1 MIPVRRPAAPR
12 PARRP
17 SRRQPRRRPE
27 TAPSGGNAVFPALA
41 CWALSRQGLA
51 AARALAALLAETPWA
66 PPGGDA
72 DVNACNLFAPARL
85 CAPESAA
92 AQGGDFRDADF
103 RPFARFSAALA
114 RNYRR
119 HRGHVVI
126 GAAGVAVRALAPLLR
141 HKSEDPPVV
150 VLDAAGRFAVSL
162 LSGHWGG
169 GNDLAR
175 HLGRLLRAQPVIT
188 TASDA
193 APGAPPALDI
203 LARDAGLRILDWERL
218 PRVAAALLEGEPV
231 PLFDP
236 CACLSG
242 AHAPRFQRV
251 AAEELPAAGEVPLVA
266 VHWERRAPAP
276 GLLRLA
282 ARRLHA
288 GVGCRRGTDARA
300 ILAALARTLEEHG
313 LEPAALASL
322 STVTEKTDEP
332 GMAEAARRLGVP
344 LLAFAA
350 PQLAAVP
357 APHPSR
363 AAGRRF
369 GLPPFSV
376 CEAAALLAAQ
386 QAAPAAA
393 TVLLA
398 PKTVFAGLVTVA
410 VALSAAPG
418 EGGAS

>member
-1 MIPVRRPAAPR
+1 MAPA
-12 PARRP
+12 
-17 SRRQPRRRPE
+17 S
-27 TAPSGGNAVFPALA
+27 LA
-41 CWALSRQGLA
+41 CWTLSRQGLA
-51 AARALAALLAETPWA
+51 TARALAARLAETPWT
-66 PPGGDA
+66 PPEGGAALDA
-72 DVNACNLFAPARL
+72 CRLFAPARL

-92 AQGGDFRDADF
+92 TRDGGFRHAGF

-114 RNYRR
+114 RHYRR
-119 HRGHVVI
+119 HRGHIVI
-126 GAAGVAVRALAPLLR
+126 GAAGIAVRALAPLLR
-141 HKSEDPPVV
+141 HKSGDPPVV
-150 VLDAAGRFAVSL
+150 VLDPAGRFAVSL

-169 GNDLAR
+169 GNALAR

-193 APGAPPALDI
+193 EPGAPPPLDM

-231 PLFDP
+231 PLRDP
-236 CACLSG
+236 HACLPG
-242 AHAPRFQRV
+242 AQAPRFRRV
-251 AAEELPAAGEVPLVA
+251 AAAEIPAAGEVPLVD

-288 GVGCRRGTDARA
+288 GIGCRRGADAPA
-300 ILAALARTLEEHG
+300 ILAALARTLEDHG

-322 STVTEKTDEP
+322 STVTEKADEP
-332 GMAEAARRLGVP
+332 GLGETARRLGVP

-350 PQLAAVP
+350 PQLAAIP
-357 APHPSR
+357 TPHPSP

-386 QAAPAAA
+386 RA
-393 TVLLA
+393 TPGGTAVLLA
-398 PKTVFAGLVTVA
+398 PKTVFAGRVTVA

-418 EGGAS
+418 EGEGS

>member
-1 MIPVRRPAAPR
+1 MRVCR
-12 PARRP
+12 
-17 SRRQPRRRPE
+17 
-27 TAPSGGNAVFPALA
+27 
-41 CWALSRQGLA
+41 
-51 AARALAALLAETPWA
+51 
-66 PPGGDA
+66 
-72 DVNACNLFAPARL
+72 LFAPARL
-85 CAPESAA
+85 CAPET
-92 AQGGDFRDADF
+92 GGAEF

-114 RNYRR
+114 GNYRR

-126 GAAGVAVRALAPLLR
+126 GAAGIAVRALAPLLR

-150 VLDAAGRFAVSL
+150 VLDPAGRFAVSL

-188 TASDA
+188 TASDTA
-193 APGAPPALDI
+193 AAAPPALDI

-231 PLFDP
+231 PLHDP
-236 CACLSG
+236 RACLPE
-242 AHAPRFQRV
+242 ARAPRFQRV
-251 AAEELPAAGEVPLVA
+251 AAPDLPPPGGVPLVA
-266 VHWERRAPAP
+266 VHWERRAPTP

-288 GVGCRRGTDARA
+288 GIGCRRGTDAPA

-313 LEPAALASL
+313 LEPAALADL
-322 STVTEKTDEP
+322 ATVTEKTDEP
-332 GMAEAARRLGVP
+332 GMEEAARLLDVP

-350 PQLAAVP
+350 PRLAAVP

-386 QAAPAAA
+386 QASPAAEA
-393 TVLLA
+393 VLLA
-398 PKTVFAGLVTVA
+398 PKTVFAGCVTVA
-410 VALSAAPG
+410 IALSAAPG
-418 EGGAS
+418 GKGEGS